1 MNQNIN
7 FNVGLIHF
15 NNQFGLDLENKLNNL
30 EEFLDK
36 DGNNVKINAE
46 HVSIHEINLDFK
58 TKYNMIIDRGSHR
71 FKQGIGILM
80 TYAFKGVYVINNPLS
95 FHFFIDNKDVGY
107 GIANE
112 LGINVPKTYIL
123 PPHTTPGFEE
133 ENFKYHQLFNWSEM
147 MEDVKFPCII
157 KPAGG
162 RAAIA
167 VNVANNMEELL
178 YHYNESQEMI
188 MTVQEMVDTFTEW
201 HVRCICVG
209 KKIIPIK
216 YIFRKMD
223 GSEYII
229 DDNFLTPEQE
239 NEVINSARIINR
251 AFGYEM
257 NSVEFMIDKSGK
269 LWAIDFNNPI
279 PDGRLSALGE
289 HFYNQYQN
297 AFIERTIEVA
307 KNKPEY
313 LFLPKLNE
321 FSKIAQMDIPK
332 HEKYKLALDEANK
345 FYNNELS

>member
-1 MNQNIN
+1 MAKDIE

-15 NNQFGLDLENKLNNL
+15 HNQFGLDLEEKLNNVDI
-30 EEFLDK
+30 FKDK

-46 HVSIHEINLDFK
+46 HVAVHEIDLDFK

-112 LGINVPKTYIL
+112 LGIKVPKTYVL

-133 ENFKYHQLFNWSEM
+133 ENYKYHKLFEWDKM
-147 MEDVKFPCII
+147 MEDIGFPCII

-167 VNVANNMEELL
+167 VNVAHNMDELL
-178 YHYNESQEMI
+178 YHYNQSGEMI
-188 MTVQEMVDTFTEW
+188 MTVQKIVDTDTEW

-223 GSEYII
+223 MSEYIY
-229 DDNFLTPEQE
+229 DDSFLTSEQGK
-239 NEVINSARIINR
+239 EVIESARIINR

-257 NSVEFMIDKSGK
+257 NSVEFMIDKKGE

-279 PDGRLSALGE
+279 PDGRLSALGPV
-289 HFYNQYQN
+289 FYNDYQL
-297 AFIERTIEVA
+297 AFVERTIEVA
-307 KNKPEY
+307 KNRPQY

-321 FSKIAQMDIPK
+321 FSQIAQMDISK
-332 HEKYKLALDEANK
+332 EEKYKLALEEANK
-345 FYNNELS
+345 FYLNPNS

>member
-1 MNQNIN
+1 MAKTID

-15 NNQFGLDLENKLNNL
+15 SNQFGLDLEDKLNKL
-30 EEFLDK
+30 EPFKDK
-36 DGNNVKINAE
+36 DGKLVKINAE
-46 HVSIHEINLDFK
+46 HVSVHEINLDFK

-80 TYAFKGVYVINNPLS
+80 TYAFKGVYIINNPLS

-107 GIANE
+107 SIAHE
-112 LGINVPKTYIL
+112 LGINVPTTYTL
-123 PPHTTPGFEE
+123 PPHTTPNFEP
-133 ENFKYHQLFNWSEM
+133 ENFKYHKLFEWEKM
-147 MEDVKFPCII
+147 MEDIGFPCII

-167 VNVANNMEELL
+167 VNVAHNMDELI
-178 YHYNESQEMI
+178 YHYNQSGEMI
-188 MTVQEMVDTFTEW
+188 MTVQKMVDTETEW

-209 KKIIPIK
+209 RKIIPIK

-223 GSEYII
+223 GSEYLL
-229 DDNFLTPEQE
+229 DDNFLTKEQE
-239 NEVINSARIINR
+239 KKIIESARIINR

-257 NSVEFMIDKSGK
+257 NSVEFMIDKNGEI
-269 LWAIDFNNPI
+269 WAIDFNNPI

-289 HFYNQYQN
+289 HFYNEYQN

-307 KNKPEY
+307 KDKPEY

-321 FSKIAQMDIPK
+321 FSKIAQMK
-332 HEKYKLALDEANK
+332 VSREKKYKLALEEANK
-345 FYNNELS
+345 FYLS

>member
-1 MNQNIN
+1 MTENTEFNI
-7 FNVGLIHF
+7 GILHF
-15 NNQFGLDLENKLNNL
+15 NNQFGIDLEERLNNVDVF
-30 EEFLDK
+30 EDK
-36 DGNNVKINAE
+36 NGNKVKINAE
-46 HVSIHEINLDFK
+46 HVSVHEIDLDFK

-107 GIANE
+107 AIANE
-112 LGINVPKTYIL
+112 LGINVPSTFIL
-123 PPHTTPGFEE
+123 PPHTTPNFEA
-133 ENFKYHQLFNWSEM
+133 ENFKYHKIFDWKKM
-147 MEDVKFPCII
+147 MNKIGFPCII

-162 RAAIA
+162 RGAIA
-167 VNVANNMEELL
+167 VNTCNNMEELL
-178 YHYNESQEMI
+178 YHYNQSGEMI
-188 MTVQEMVDTFTEW
+188 MTVQKIVDTETDW

-223 GSEYII
+223 ASEYIY
-229 DDNFLTPEQE
+229 DESFLTPEQGK
-239 NEVINSARIINR
+239 EVIESARIINR

-257 NSVEFMIDKSGK
+257 NSVEFMIDKQGK

-279 PDGRLSALGE
+279 PDGRLSSLGSV
-289 HFYNQYQN
+289 FYNDYQQ
-297 AFIERTIEVA
+297 AFVERAIDLA
-307 KNKPEY
+307 INKPES

-332 HEKYKLALDEANK
+332 EEKYKLALDEANK
-345 FYNNELS
+345 YYLKSEQ